1 MSHTTEADYQKQ
13 LEDLH
18 ELHRQ
23 AIEDTK
29 IANDLLALARNQKA
43 LDDEEIAALKL
54 RTIPVTSFTTP
65 APQSNLFNNIQ
76 AAVYI
81 DEQRLN
87 DALHGFGRE
96 FGREIDERLTI
107 LTNEAIER
115 EDRMIRHM
123 TALITSSI
131 KNNAAPQSTA
141 PQSIPQNPPNVA
153 QQTNAP
159 QSSYLAASTSSLP
172 HVPSTNY
179 DYDKSVE
186 VEQRKIINP
195 DTTPVSIRLW
205 LILFDI
211 YSKHPNR

>member
-1 MSHTTEADYQKQ
+1 MSHTTEADYKKQ
-13 LEDLH
+13 LEEFR

-23 AIEDTK
+23 AVEDTPK
-29 IANDLLALARNQKA
+29 AHDHQLTLAQNQKA

-65 APQSNLFNNIQ
+65 APQSNLSNHIQ

-115 EDRMIRHM
+115 EDRMLQHM

-131 KNNAAPQSTA
+131 KNNAAPPSTV
-141 PQSIPQNPPNVA
+141 PQSIPQNPSNVA
-153 QQTNAP
+153 PQPNAP
-159 QSSYLAASTSSLP
+159 QSINLAASTSPAPSSYLAASTSSLP
-172 HVPSTNY
+172 HSCQYCSNTSHYNT
-179 DYDKSVE
+179 
-186 VEQRKIINP
+186 RRINR
-195 DTTPVSIRLW
+195 V
-205 LILFDI
+205 
-211 YSKHPNR
+211 